1 MDERRL
7 DEKLLIFASLGRV
20 CCSFSETI
28 LKYWEEQLQ
37 VPLDVLMKEHLDK
50 VVVDVRAR
58 LDVPTFDDRVVK
70 GRLESATGGSGSQY
84 CAAWAAFSV
93 IIGLLASAARLVTEF
108 GVLAKVIGS
117 QQDGIY
123 FAILHLGQEL
133 SKIFLVPEWSFS
145 RAYG

>member
-7 DEKLLIFASLGRV
+7 DEKLLMFASMGRI
-20 CCSFSETI
+20 CCKLSEAV
-28 LKYWEEQLQ
+28 LKYWEEQLR
-37 VPLDVLMKEHLDK
+37 VSLDLLVKEHIDK
-50 VVVDVRAR
+50 VVVNVRAS

-70 GRLESATGGSGSQY
+70 GALEGATGESGG
-84 CAAWAAFSV
+84 CTVAWRSLSAV
-93 IIGLLASAARLVTEF
+93 IILFTSAARLVTEF